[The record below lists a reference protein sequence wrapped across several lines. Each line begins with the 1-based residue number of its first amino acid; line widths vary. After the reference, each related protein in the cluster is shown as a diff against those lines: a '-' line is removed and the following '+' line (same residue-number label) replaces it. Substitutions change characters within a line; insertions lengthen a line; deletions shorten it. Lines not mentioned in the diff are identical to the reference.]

1 MVRRENA
8 DMFNLAGREAHRMS
22 EDFAAYCLRYHI
34 T

>member
-1 MVRRENA
+1 
-8 DMFNLAGREAHRMS
+8 MFNLAGREAHRMS